1 MDDVTLWRAL
11 TRNGAF
17 EVTECFGKSVPAVER
32 LAVERLAVTAIA
44 TIDASSKKPEP
55 STDFAAGQQTP
66 GVYRNEITVVS
77 VLLIVVSCCT
87 QTAVGD

>member
-1 MDDVTLWRAL
+1 LDDVTLWRAL

-17 EVTECFGKSVPAVER
+17 EVTECFGKYIP
-32 LAVERLAVTAIA
+32 AVERLAVTAIA

-55 STDFAAGQQTP
+55 STGFAAGQQTP